1 MFSGG
6 LIPIATL
13 HDMLTPRSRTVCVLC
28 LRWGVGNAQDV
39 YQGISKAVL
48 GTATA
53 TTSSRRKRS
62 ARWRRRHL
70 LCPTFSQ
77 PLRRL
82 ERMFPTAAT
91 GKRPTLMG
99 RTVFATVVDKI

>member
-39 YQGISKAVL
+39 YRGIS
-48 GTATA
+48 
-53 TTSSRRKRS
+53 
-62 ARWRRRHL
+62 
-70 LCPTFSQ
+70 
-77 PLRRL
+77 
-82 ERMFPTAAT
+82 
-91 GKRPTLMG
+91 
-99 RTVFATVVDKI
+99 